1 MIENLT
7 NIGKKLYDNIFSYF
21 LIFSI
26 CIGGY
31 VLPNTSFSL
40 GLFVSFVFSVV
51 VFLYYIIAKK
61 HVFLFDKGLFLF
73 IFYIF
78 FSQLVLSIASGE
90 IVIIKRLFIVIVT
103 SFTIFVFYNLIS
115 EESFLKAYEVIGI
128 ICSIGLLYQALMVY
142 ILKHPVSPIVIL
154 SRVFVPKTNWA
165 SNILRPMSFFQE
177 PQAYATFMLPLLA
190 YTLNHKKYLLSI
202 FFVICIF
209 LSTSTTGVIM
219 AVGIC
224 LYTAL
229 IINKH
234 KLSSYIFLII
244 MIIIFLLIVRSDI
257 FIYTINKVINI
268 SFNNE
273 RLSNGFTIL
282 KNLDYKQLIF
292 GVGAGNIYNI
302 MFNQSIKLPKY
313 YSTFSGIIID
323 YGILGLFLY
332 CFMLYRLFRRQNKIG
347 RLFVI
352 MIFILSFTQTILFNT
367 AFVNFYTAYFICSLN
382 EEKNFYK
389 LVFNSHK
396 GGEPS

>member
-142 ILKHPVSPIVIL
+142 VLKHPVSPIVIL

-244 MIIIFLLIVRSDI
+244 MIIMFLLIVRSDI

-302 MFNQSIKLPKY
+302 MFNQSINLPKY

-367 AFVNFYTAYFICSLN
+367 AFVNFYTAYFICSSF